1 MNMTDTE
8 IPLPRPRKGGGGM
21 KGVLGRIISWRPF
34 VAKSIYNDGFEYRF
48 ICPRCKGHNAVKA
61 PHSSGH
67 HFLEGHYQCTDCG
80 LTEYEQKVIG
90 GRIELS
96 PITYYS
102 DCFERVKEQPSLF
115 EL

>member
-1 MNMTDTE
+1 
-8 IPLPRPRKGGGGM
+8 M

-34 VAKSIYNDGFEYRF
+34 VAKSIYNDSFEYRF

-61 PHSSGH
+61 PHSIGH

-102 DCFERVKEQPSLF
+102 DCFYQVKKQPSLF

>member
-1 MNMTDTE
+1 MTDTE
-8 IPLPRPRKGGGGM
+8 IHLPRPRKGGGGM
-21 KGVLGRIISWRPF
+21 KGVLGRIISLRPF

-48 ICPRCKGHNAVKA
+48 ICPRCKGRNAIRA
-61 PHSSGH
+61 SHSSGNW
-67 HFLEGHYQCTDCG
+67 FLEGHYKCADCG
-80 LTEYEQKVIG
+80 LSKYEQVFMGKA
-90 GRIELS
+90 ETY

>member
-1 MNMTDTE
+1 MTDTE
-8 IPLPRPRKGGGGM
+8 IPLPRPRKEGGGM

-61 PHSSGH
+61 PHSSGY
-67 HFLEGHYQCTDCG
+67 HFLEGHYQCADCG

-102 DCFERVKEQPSLF
+102 DCFERAKEQPSLF

>member
-1 MNMTDTE
+1 MTDTE
-8 IPLPRPRKGGGGM
+8 IPLPRPRKGGGRM

-48 ICPRCKGHNAVKA
+48 ICPRCKGHNAIKA

-67 HFLEGHYQCTDCG
+67 HFLEGHYLCADCG